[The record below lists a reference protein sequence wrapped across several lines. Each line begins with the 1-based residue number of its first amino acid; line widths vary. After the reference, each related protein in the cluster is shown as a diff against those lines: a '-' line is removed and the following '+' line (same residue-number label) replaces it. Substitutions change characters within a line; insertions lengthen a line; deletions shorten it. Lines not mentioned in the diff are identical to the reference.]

1 MFKYYI
7 LLFPKS
13 SDSFRSPT
21 HFVIRAFT
29 KSYARRK
36 FMSKNTICSEE
47 FICEIYTKSE
57 LSSVGIESK
66 CDSYSKELI
75 LKEDE
80 DISRKVLLAITKDFN
95 TKKFY
100 DYLETKTDAELLRLG
115 TETTHFGIIFIRQL
129 YLNQFKHPLYRSIVC
144 MLGDA
149 LENAPFS
156 LANLKSGN
164 QRVNLSNFI
173 VDFYMTARKY
183 EDIWNEAP
191 HSNFNFDI
199 IAQEIFKPKYMNL
212 FEIKTK

>member
-1 MFKYYI
+1 
-7 LLFPKS
+7 
-13 SDSFRSPT
+13 
-21 HFVIRAFT
+21 
-29 KSYARRK
+29 
-36 FMSKNTICSEE
+36 
-47 FICEIYTKSE
+47 
-57 LSSVGIESK
+57 
-66 CDSYSKELI
+66 
-75 LKEDE
+75 
-80 DISRKVLLAITKDFN
+80 
-95 TKKFY
+95 
-100 DYLETKTDAELLRLG
+100 
-115 TETTHFGIIFIRQL
+115 
-129 YLNQFKHPLYRSIVC
+129 

-212 FEIKTK
+212 FEIKN